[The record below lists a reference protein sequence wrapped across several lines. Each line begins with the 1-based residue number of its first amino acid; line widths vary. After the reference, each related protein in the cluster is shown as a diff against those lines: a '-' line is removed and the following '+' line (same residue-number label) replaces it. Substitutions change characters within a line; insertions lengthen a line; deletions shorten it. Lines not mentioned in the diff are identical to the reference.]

1 MKLEEN
7 VTLEDVTPMVP
18 VTPDFYLRSALGLTC
33 CLSIIGSL
41 AVILT
46 YLVFKSLRTTARLVL
61 VHLSV
66 MDMGVGLANLVGLS
80 VNFDHY
86 YFPNA
91 SNASNY
97 NTLGLPELKN
107 VSLALRYSCLA
118 QAIAADYFTL
128 GSFLWTLSMA
138 VYLYLKIVHNQ
149 LPGAAKRSLYVCTA
163 VSYLLPVGTVLWKGL
178 TNRLGYSPF
187 TSEGWCGDKLID
199 LSTGQTH
206 ILMDFIGYQ
215 VWILLIFVI
224 VPVLYV
230 SVLFFI
236 HREVHIL

>member
-1 MKLEEN
+1 MKLEN

-18 VTPDFYLRSALGLTC
+18 VTPDIYLRSALGLTC

-91 SNASNY
+91 SNY
-97 NTLGLPELKN
+97 NTLGFPELRN

-149 LPGAAKRSLYVCTA
+149 LPGAAKRSLCTCA
-163 VSYLLPVGTVLWKGL
+163 LP
-178 TNRLGYSPF
+178 S
-187 TSEGWCGDKLID
+187 LICC
-199 LSTGQTH
+199 Q
-206 ILMDFIGYQ
+206 
-215 VWILLIFVI
+215 
-224 VPVLYV
+224 
-230 SVLFFI
+230 
-236 HREVHIL
+236 

>member
-1 MKLEEN
+1 
-7 VTLEDVTPMVP
+7 MVP
-18 VTPDFYLRSALGLTC
+18 VTPDIYLRSALGLTC

-97 NTLGLPELKN
+97 NTLGFPELRN

-163 VSYLLPVGTVLWKGL
+163 ISYLLPVGTVLWKGL